1 MPLQFIDDEA
11 LTNSAPADMAP
22 DVAPSVAD
30 QVADKVGIPAAPGGA
45 PSQAAQT
52 LAHTAELFV
61 ELGIVIIALAFLARL
76 ASRVGLTPIPLY
88 LIAGLFLGV
97 GGLVKLPVSEGFIE
111 TGAEIGV
118 VLLLFML
125 GLEYTGEELSSGL
138 KRGARGGVLDVAL
151 NMGPGVALGL
161 LLGWSFVGALLL
173 GGVTYISSSSI
184 IAKVLGDLDRVGNR
198 ETSPVLTLLVLEDLA
213 MAVYLPLVAVLLLG
227 QGVLRGSISIGIALI
242 TVTVVLVFA
251 LKFGDRLSNFVSH
264 ASDEV
269 VLLSVFG
276 LILVVAGVSQMLQ
289 VSAGVGAFLVG
300 LALSGSVAEKA
311 RELLS
316 PLRDLFAATFF
327 LFVGL
332 QIDPSSLPPVL
343 PLALGLAIFT
353 AFTKILTG
361 WKVAKWEG
369 VGRRGCLR
377 AGLTLVS
384 RGEFSIIIAGLGASA
399 EPRLAPLA
407 AAYVLILAVIG
418 PVLTRLSE
426 PISDAWDKRGRAKA
440 GETASI

>member
-1 MPLQFIDDEA
+1 MPLQFIADED
-11 LTNSAPADMAP
+11 LTNSAPTE
-22 DVAPSVAD
+22 SVAD
-30 QVADKVGIPAAPGGA
+30 AVAKALDIPAAPGASA
-45 PSQAAQT
+45 PSDAAQT

-61 ELGIVIIALAFLARL
+61 ELGIVIIALAFLARV

-88 LIAGLFLGV
+88 LIAGLFLGI
-97 GGLVKLPVSEGFIE
+97 GGFVKLPVSESFIE

-118 VLLLFML
+118 ILLLFML
-125 GLEYTGEELSSGL
+125 GLEYTGEELSNGL
-138 KRGARGGVLDVAL
+138 KRGARGGLLDCAL
-151 NMGPGVALGL
+151 NLLPGMALGL

-198 ETSPVLTLLVLEDLA
+198 ETPPVLTLLVLEDLA

-227 QGVLRGSISIGIALI
+227 QGFLRGSIAIGIALV
-242 TVTVVLVFA
+242 TVTVVLLLA
-251 LKFGDRLSNFVSH
+251 LKFGDKLSEAVSH
-264 ASDEV
+264 TSDEV

-332 QIDPSSLPPVL
+332 QIDPRTLPPVL
-343 PLALGLAIFT
+343 PIAIGLAIFT
-353 AFTKILTG
+353 ALTKIYTG
-361 WKVAKWEG
+361 WKVADWEG
-369 VGRRGCLR
+369 VGARGCLR

-399 EPRLAPLA
+399 EPQLAPIA
-407 AAYVLILAVIG
+407 AAYVLILAVVG

-426 PISDAWDKRGRAKA
+426 PISDALERRATA
-440 GETASI
+440 NRVEETDFS

>member
-1 MPLQFIDDEA
+1 MPLQFIADEN
-11 LTNSAPADMAP
+11 LTNSAPTE
-22 DVAPSVAD
+22 SVAD
-30 QVADKVGIPAAPGGA
+30 AVASALDIPAAPNAGA
-45 PSQAAQT
+45 PSDAAQT

-88 LIAGLFLGV
+88 LVAGLFLGI
-97 GGLVKLPVSEGFIE
+97 GGFVKLPVSEGFIE

-118 VLLLFML
+118 ILLLFML
-125 GLEYTGEELSSGL
+125 GLEYTGEELLGGL
-138 KRGARGGVLDVAL
+138 KRGARGGILDCAL
-151 NMGPGVALGL
+151 NLLPGMALGL

-198 ETSPVLTLLVLEDLA
+198 ETPPVLTLLVLEDLA
-213 MAVYLPLVAVLLLG
+213 MAIYLPLVAVLLLG
-227 QGVLRGSISIGIALI
+227 QGFLRGSISIGIALV
-242 TVTVVLVFA
+242 TVTVVLLLA
-251 LKFGDRLSNFVSH
+251 LKFGDKLSEAVSH

-276 LILVVAGVSQMLQ
+276 LVLVVAGVSQMLQ

-300 LALSGSVAEKA
+300 LSLSGSVAEKA

-316 PLRDLFAATFF
+316 PLRDLFAAIFF

-332 QIDPSSLPPVL
+332 QIDPGTLPPVL
-343 PLALGLAIFT
+343 PIAIGLALFT
-353 AFTKILTG
+353 AGTKVYTG
-361 WKVAKWEG
+361 WKVASWEG
-369 VGRRGCLR
+369 VGARGCLR

-399 EPRLAPLA
+399 EPQLAPIA
-407 AAYVLILAVIG
+407 AAYVLILAVVG

-426 PISDAWDKRGRAKA
+426 PISDVLEKRA
-440 GETASI
+440 TAQSVEKLEA

>member
-1 MPLQFIDDEA
+1 M
-11 LTNSAPADMAP
+11 
-22 DVAPSVAD
+22 
-30 QVADKVGIPAAPGGA
+30 GGVF
-45 PSQAAQT
+45 
-52 LAHTAELFV
+52 E
-61 ELGIVIIALAFLARL
+61 
-76 ASRVGLTPIPLY
+76 
-88 LIAGLFLGV
+88 
-97 GGLVKLPVSEGFIE
+97 LPVSASFIG

-118 VLLLFML
+118 ILLLFML
-125 GLEYTGEELSSGL
+125 GLEYTGEELSDGL
-138 KRGARGGVLDVAL
+138 KRGARGGLLDVAL
-151 NMGPGVALGL
+151 NMGPGFALGL

-184 IAKVLGDLDRVGNR
+184 IAKVLSDLGRVGNR
-198 ETSPVLTLLVLEDLA
+198 ETPPVLTLLVLEDLA

-227 QGVLRGSISIGIALI
+227 QGLLRGSISIGIALV
-242 TVTVVLVFA
+242 TVTVVLGIA
-251 LKFGDRLSNFVSH
+251 LKFGDRLSRAVSH

-269 VLLSVFG
+269 VLLTVFG
-276 LILVVAGVSQMLQ
+276 LILAVAGVSQMLQ

-332 QIDPSSLPPVL
+332 QIDPSSLPPAL
-343 PLALGLAIFT
+343 PLAIGLALFT

-369 VGRRGCLR
+369 IGTRGCLR

-399 EPRLAPLA
+399 EPQLAPIA
-407 AAYVLILAVIG
+407 AAYVLILAVVG
-418 PVLTRLSE
+418 PVLTRLSD
-426 PISDAWDKRGRAKA
+426 PISDFTDKRAKA
-440 GETASI
+440 KVEAKA

>member
-1 MPLQFIDDEA
+1 MPLRFIADET
-11 LTNSAPADMAP
+11 LTNAPKVP
-22 DVAPSVAD
+22 TESVAD
-30 QVADKVGIPAAPGGA
+30 KVADSVGIPAAPNAGA
-45 PSQAAQT
+45 PSQAAET

-88 LIAGLFLGV
+88 LVAGLFLGV
-97 GGLVKLPVSEGFIE
+97 GGVIKLPVSAGFIE

-125 GLEYTGEELSSGL
+125 GLEYTGEELSIGL
-138 KRGARGGVLDVAL
+138 KRGARGGVLDVVINL
-151 NMGPGVALGL
+151 GPGLALGL

-184 IAKVLGDLDRVGNR
+184 IAKVLGDLNRVGNR
-198 ETSPVLTLLVLEDLA
+198 ETPPVLTLLVLEDLA

-227 QGVLRGSISIGIALI
+227 QGFARGSISIGIALV
-242 TVTVVLVFA
+242 TVTCVLVVA
-251 LKFGDRLSNFVSH
+251 LKFGDRLSRAVSH

-269 VLLSVFG
+269 VLLSIFG
-276 LILVVAGVSQMLQ
+276 LILIVAGVSQMLQ

-300 LALSGSVAEKA
+300 LALSGPVAEKA

-332 QIDPSSLPPVL
+332 QIDPGTLPPAL
-343 PLALGLAIFT
+343 PLAIGLAIFT

-369 VGRRGCLR
+369 IGQRGCLR
-377 AGLTLVS
+377 AGLTLVA

-399 EPRLAPLA
+399 EPKLAPIA
-407 AAYVLILAVIG
+407 AAYVLILAVVG
-418 PVLTRLSE
+418 PVLARLSE
-426 PISDAWDKRGRAKA
+426 PISDVLEKRGKVGAN
-440 GETASI
+440 TA

>member
-1 MPLQFIDDEA
+1 MPLQWIADEN
-11 LTNSAPADMAP
+11 LTNSAPTE
-22 DVAPSVAD
+22 SVAD
-30 QVADKVGIPAAPGGA
+30 AVANALDLPAASNANA
-45 PSQAAQT
+45 PSDAAQT

-97 GGLVKLPVSEGFIE
+97 GGFVKLPVSEGFIE

-118 VLLLFML
+118 ILLLFML
-125 GLEYTGEELSSGL
+125 GLEYTGEELSNGL
-138 KRGARGGVLDVAL
+138 KRGGRGGLLDCAL
-151 NMGPGVALGL
+151 NLLPGMALGL
-161 LLGWSFVGALLL
+161 LLGWSFIGALLL

-184 IAKVLGDLDRVGNR
+184 IAKVLSDLDRVGNR
-198 ETSPVLTLLVLEDLA
+198 ETPPVLTLLVLEDLA

-227 QGVLRGSISIGIALI
+227 QGFLRGSISIGIALI
-242 TVTVVLVFA
+242 TVTVVLGIA
-251 LKFGDRLSNFVSH
+251 LKFGDRLSKAVSH
-264 ASDEV
+264 TSDEV

-332 QIDPSSLPPVL
+332 QIDPGSLPPVL
-343 PLALGLAIFT
+343 PISIGLAIFT
-353 AFTKILTG
+353 AFTKIYTG
-361 WKVAKWEG
+361 WKVADWEG
-369 VGRRGCLR
+369 VGARGCSR

-399 EPRLAPLA
+399 EPQLAPIA
-407 AAYVLILAVIG
+407 AAYVLILAVVG

-426 PISDAWDKRGRAKA
+426 PISDFVDKRGKPVK
-440 GETASI
+440 TKPLASE

>member
-1 MPLQFIDDEA
+1 MPFHFIADEEA
-11 LTNSAPADMAP
+11 INSAPAE
-22 DVAPSVAD
+22 SVAD
-30 QVADKVGIPAAPGGA
+30 KFADSVGLPAAANAGA

-88 LIAGLFLGV
+88 LVAGLFLGV
-97 GGLVKLPVSEGFIE
+97 GGFVKLPVSASFIE

-118 VLLLFML
+118 ILLLFML

-138 KRGARGGVLDVAL
+138 KRGARGGALDFVL

-198 ETSPVLTLLVLEDLA
+198 ETPPILTLLVLEDLA

-227 QGVLRGSISIGIALI
+227 QGFLRGSISVGIALI
-242 TVTVVLVFA
+242 TVTVVLGLA
-251 LKFGDRLSNFVSH
+251 LRFGDKLSKFVAH

-300 LALSGSVAEKA
+300 LALSGGVAEKA

-343 PLALGLAIFT
+343 LLALGLAIFT
-353 AFTKILTG
+353 AFTKIVTG

-369 VGRRGCLR
+369 IGARGCLR

-399 EPRLAPLA
+399 EPKLAPIA

-418 PVLTRLSE
+418 PILTRLSE
-426 PISDAWDKRGRAKA
+426 PIFGVWEKYSENKTVETTRA
-440 GETASI
+440 

>member
-1 MPLQFIDDEA
+1 MPFHFIADEEA
-11 LTNSAPADMAP
+11 INSAPAE
-22 DVAPSVAD
+22 SVAD
-30 QVADKVGIPAAPGGA
+30 KFADSVGLPAAANAGA

-88 LIAGLFLGV
+88 LVAGLFLGV
-97 GGLVKLPVSEGFIE
+97 GGFVKLPVSASFIE

-118 VLLLFML
+118 ILLLFML

-138 KRGARGGVLDVAL
+138 KRGARGGALDFVL

-198 ETSPVLTLLVLEDLA
+198 ETPPILTLLVLEDLA

-227 QGVLRGSISIGIALI
+227 QGFLRGSISVGIALI
-242 TVTVVLVFA
+242 TVTVVLGLA
-251 LKFGDRLSNFVSH
+251 LRFGDKLSKFVAH

-300 LALSGSVAEKA
+300 LALSGGVAEKA

-343 PLALGLAIFT
+343 LLALGLAIFT
-353 AFTKILTG
+353 AFTKIVTG

-369 VGRRGCLR
+369 VGARGCLR

-399 EPRLAPLA
+399 EPKLAPIA

-418 PVLTRLSE
+418 PILTRLSE
-426 PISDAWDKRGRAKA
+426 PIFGVWEKYSENKTVETTRA
-440 GETASI
+440 

>member
-1 MPLQFIDDEA
+1 MPFRFIIDEEII
-11 LTNSAPADMAP
+11 NSAP
-22 DVAPSVAD
+22 VPSVAD
-30 QVADKVGIPAAPGGA
+30 QVADSVGIPAAPGAGA
-45 PSQAAQT
+45 PSEAAQT

-76 ASRVGLTPIPLY
+76 ASRIGLTPIPLY

-97 GGLVKLPVSEGFIE
+97 GGFVKLPVSAGFIE

-138 KRGARGGVLDVAL
+138 KRGARGGALDFAL

-184 IAKVLGDLDRVGNR
+184 IAKVLGDLNRVGNR
-198 ETSPVLTLLVLEDLA
+198 ETPPILTLLVLEDLA

-227 QGVLRGSISIGIALI
+227 QGFLRGSISIGIALV
-242 TVTVVLVFA
+242 TVTFVLGLA
-251 LKFGDRLSNFVSH
+251 LKFGDRLSKFVSH

-300 LALSGSVAEKA
+300 LALSGSVADKA

-332 QIDPSSLPPVL
+332 QIDPGSLPPVL
-343 PLALGLAIFT
+343 PLAIGLAIWT
-353 AFTKILTG
+353 ALTKIFTG
-361 WKVAKWEG
+361 WKVAQWEG
-369 VGRRGCLR
+369 VGARGCLR
-377 AGLTLVS
+377 AGLTLVA

-399 EPRLAPLA
+399 EPKLAPIA
-407 AAYVLILAVIG
+407 AAYVLILAVAG

-426 PISDAWDKRGRAKA
+426 PISDALDKRGREKA
-440 GETASI
+440 AIKRA

>member
-1 MPLQFIDDEA
+1 MPLQFIADDGVLENA
-11 LTNSAPADMAP
+11 APP
-22 DVAPSVAD
+22 ESVAD
-30 QVADKVGIPAAPGGA
+30 AVANAVGVANAPVGGA
-45 PSQAAQT
+45 PSPAAET

-88 LIAGLFLGV
+88 LLAGLFLGV
-97 GGLVKLPVSEGFIE
+97 GGFVKLPVSAGFIE

-125 GLEYTGEELSSGL
+125 GLEYTGEELSNGL
-138 KRGARGGVLDVAL
+138 KRGARGGALDLAL
-151 NMGPGVALGL
+151 NLLPGMALGF

-184 IAKVLGDLDRVGNR
+184 IAKVLGDLNRVGNR
-198 ETSPVLTLLVLEDLA
+198 ETPPILTLLVLEDLA

-227 QGVLRGSISIGIALI
+227 QGFLRGSISIGIAL
-242 TVTVVLVFA
+242 VTVSVVLLLA
-251 LKFGDRLSNFVSH
+251 LKFGERLSKAVSH

-300 LALSGSVAEKA
+300 LALSGSVADKA

-332 QIDPSSLPPVL
+332 QIDPGTLPPAL
-343 PLALGLAIFT
+343 PVAIGLAIFT
-353 AFTKILTG
+353 ASTKIFTG

-369 VGRRGCLR
+369 IGARGCLR

-399 EPRLAPLA
+399 EPQLAPIA
-407 AAYVLILAVIG
+407 AAYVLILAVVG
-418 PVLTRLSE
+418 PVLTRFSE
-426 PISDAWDKRGRAKA
+426 PISDALDKRASHKKA
-440 GETASI
+440 ANA